1 MSKKSFFDKP
11 MTAWAEL
18 FLKMLQIRDSLS
30 KSRTKGTFMQIM

>member
-1 MSKKSFFDKP
+1 MSKNVSLTN

-30 KSRTKGTFMQIM
+30 KSRIKGTFMQIM